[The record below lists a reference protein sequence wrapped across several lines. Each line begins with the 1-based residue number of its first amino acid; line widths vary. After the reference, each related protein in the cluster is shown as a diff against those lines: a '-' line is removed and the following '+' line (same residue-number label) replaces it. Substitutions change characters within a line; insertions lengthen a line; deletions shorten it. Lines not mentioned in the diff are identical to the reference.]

1 MTRNLNIFN
10 KRNDV
15 RRPADNKPVDVK
27 VSTVNIVRDL
37 ME

>member
-1 MTRNLNIFN
+1 MVRNLNIFN
-10 KRNDV
+10 KRNIA

-27 VSTVNIVRDL
+27 VSAANIVRDR